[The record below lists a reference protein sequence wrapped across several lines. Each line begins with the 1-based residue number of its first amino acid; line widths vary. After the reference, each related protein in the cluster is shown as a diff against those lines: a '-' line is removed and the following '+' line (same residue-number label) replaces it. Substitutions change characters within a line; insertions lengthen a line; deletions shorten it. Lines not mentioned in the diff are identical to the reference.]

1 MFVVGSSLFVSF
13 GLWRFC
19 TKKIHEFNL
28 HLSETSSRKINTIV
42 VDPTIVLPDEET
54 HKTVPFTLSKSF
66 VPRVLPWRPL
76 SADTK
81 LRSDV
86 AVGLQL
92 SEEEVINLED
102 ALNSLLTRSGEIQSE
117 DAYVTTDGEGNQIVL
132 LAPVSQKWT
141 GVKEDFSSKLSR
153 AIGKPKADFLLSN
166 SANELGI
173 ITGNFG
179 TIPRV
184 IKFVDH
190 RAMKAKYPQNPKIM
204 NWTVYIVSGE
214 LAEQSYSHYFP
225 KEQQSF
231 FKKGQKS
238 NYFTPEGE
246 LSFNDPPAFLKP
258 LIQNAE

>member
-1 MFVVGSSLFVSF
+1 MFVIGSSLFISL
-13 GLWRFC
+13 GLWQFW
-19 TKKIHEFNL
+19 TKKGHEFNW
-28 HLSETSSRKINTIV
+28 HLSETSSRKIKSTLIE
-42 VDPTIVLPDEET
+42 PTIVLPDEES
-54 HKTVPFTLSKSF
+54 HVTVPFTLSKNF

-76 SADTK
+76 SPDTK

-92 SEEEVINLED
+92 SEEEVLNLEY
-102 ALNSLLTRSGEIQSE
+102 ALNSLLTRSGVIQSE
-117 DAYVTTDGEGNQIVL
+117 DAYVATDGEGNQIVL

-141 GVKEDFSSKLSR
+141 GVKEEFASEVSR

-190 RAMKAKYPQNPKIM
+190 RVMKAEYPQNPKIM
-204 NWTVYIVSGE
+204 DWTAYIVSGE

-231 FKKGQKS
+231 FKKGHKS